1 MELLQASPESLRAV
15 YIDSDSDPKNIILA
29 IAVRH
34 VAVAEM
40 TVPRVKYDPW
50 KMITIL
56 DGGGAL
62 TMLQHISTYLEGL
75 FESLEWVKE
84 IRAAAP
90 EEKFEQAV
98 EEADETIAEEVN

>member
-1 MELLQASPESLRAV
+1 
-15 YIDSDSDPKNIILA
+15 
-29 IAVRH
+29 
-34 VAVAEM
+34 
-40 TVPRVKYDPW
+40 
-50 KMITIL
+50 
-56 DGGGAL
+56 
-62 TMLQHISTYLEGL
+62 MLQHISTYLEGL